1 MHIQPFGQMRS
12 DVYCMKDWCWGMK
25 RYMFIAWRQML
36 GPVKLPKNLIKSIPF
51 FTNIHSSFFKR
62 EQDYCFIELSC
73 FVQCNIWVK
82 NDNTNGAE
90 VNYLDLW
97 CNCILS
103 ARKNLSILP
112 EQEEYCYIKTEMIM
126 DPLCHFELPI
136 TTWKYFF
143 VITIYDTW
151 Y

>member
-1 MHIQPFGQMRS
+1 MHIQPFGQMYI
-12 DVYCMKDWCWGMK
+12 DVYCMKRCRASKTYKTKFDK
-25 RYMFIAWRQML
+25 KYSF
-36 GPVKLPKNLIKSIPF
+36 S
-51 FTNIHSSFFKR
+51 TNILPSFFKR

-103 ARKNLSILP
+103 ARKNLSIIP

>member
-1 MHIQPFGQMRS
+1 MHRCILYERLMLRYKKIY
-12 DVYCMKDWCWGMK
+12 VYC
-25 RYMFIAWRQML
+25 L
-36 GPVKLPKNLIKSIPF
+36 TPKIDKKYSF
-51 FTNIHSSFFKR
+51 FTNIRSSFFKR

-103 ARKNLSILP
+103 ARKNLSLLP

-151 Y
+151 YKIENTHNLTIHT